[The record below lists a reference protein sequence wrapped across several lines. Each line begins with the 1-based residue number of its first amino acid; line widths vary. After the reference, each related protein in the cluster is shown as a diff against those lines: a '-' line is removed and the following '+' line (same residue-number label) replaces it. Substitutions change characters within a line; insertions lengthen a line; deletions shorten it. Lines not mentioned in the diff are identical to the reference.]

1 MSPSVLLVLYTYDRY
16 EVVKKSL
23 DSMFE
28 NPGMDFKLWV
38 VENGSAFSNLYGEGS
53 GLRQLDYLLS
63 LYKGGKI
70 ECLIL
75 NDRNLG
81 IHHPLNQLMALAKL
95 HSNNPLVQP
104 TEFTMISN
112 DDMIYEPN
120 WLLDTYNTFMDL
132 ETTEN
137 VAVVSP
143 FHCKFLNG
151 NVAHGMGTIKTVQHN
166 GRTYEIKKSV
176 SGNTW
181 FMRTKLWLETLDWY
195 RTDHPTEGGD
205 WDKLDILWKMNL
217 KCAVTPTEMAH
228 HAPEAQGAGKMN
240 RLGHW

>member
-1 MSPSVLLVLYTYDRY
+1 MNPSIRILLYTYDRY
-16 EVVKKSL
+16 EVLKKSL
-23 DSMFE
+23 DTLFW
-28 NPGMDFKLWV
+28 NPGLEFKLWV
-38 VENGSAFSNLYGEGS
+38 VENGSTFSNLYGKGS
-53 GLRQLDYLLS
+53 GKEQLDYLIS
-63 LYKGGKI
+63 LYEQGKI
-70 ECLIL
+70 ETLIL

-95 HSNNPLVQP
+95 QSKNPKIEP
-104 TEFTMISN
+104 PEFTMISN
-112 DDMIYEPN
+112 DDMIYEPG

-132 ETTEN
+132 EATEH

-143 FHCKFLNG
+143 FHCKYPNG
-151 NVAHGMGTIKTVQHN
+151 ALANEMGTIKTVSHN
-166 GRTYEIKKSV
+166 GRNYEIKKSV

-205 WDKLDILWKMNL
+205 WDKLNILWKNNL
-217 KCAVTPTEMAH
+217 MCAVTPEEMVH
-228 HAPEAQGAGKMN
+228 HNVDATGAGKFN